1 MITVVYD
8 GQCQL
13 CQNSINWLSKKL
25 TFDALT
31 YQTAP
36 LEKYGLTLSE
46 CEKQVYAIYAGKTYG
61 GVAAVIFLLNA
72 RGNRTAS
79 LLLKAR
85 GNRVAS
91 LLLKSS
97 GPFGSFTYKMIAA
110 NRKSVFVRTLSR
122 LIKKL
127 T

>member
-1 MITVVYD
+1 VITVIYD

-13 CQNSINWLSKKL
+13 CQNSIDWLSKKL

-31 YQTAP
+31 YQAAP
-36 LEKYGLTLSE
+36 LEKFELTLTQ
-46 CEKQVYAIYAGKTYG
+46 CEKQVYALSTDETYG
-61 GVAAVIFLLNA
+61 GVAAVIF
-72 RGNRTAS
+72 
-79 LLLKAR
+79 LLKAR

-91 LLLKSS
+91 LLLKVS
-97 GPFGSFTYKMIAA
+97 GPLGSFTYKMIAA
-110 NRKSVFVRTLSR
+110 NRKSVFVRALSK

>member
-1 MITVVYD
+1 MITVIYD

-25 TFDALT
+25 KFEALG
-31 YQTAP
+31 YQVAP
-36 LEKYGLTLSE
+36 VEQFGLTLAQ
-46 CEKQVYAIYAGKTYG
+46 CEKQVYAVEGEKKFG
-61 GVAAVIFLLNA
+61 GVSAVIFLLNA
-72 RGNRTAS
+72 RGNRIA
-79 LLLKAR
+79 AF
-85 GNRVAS
+85 
-91 LLLKSS
+91 LLKSS
-97 GPFGSFTYKMIAA
+97 GPLGNFAYKMIAA

>member
-1 MITVVYD
+1 MITVIYD

-13 CQNSINWLSKKL
+13 CQNSIDWLSKKL

-31 YQTAP
+31 YQAAP
-36 LEKYGLTLSE
+36 LEKFGLTLIE
-46 CEKQVYAIYAGKTYG
+46 CEKQVYALSVGEKYG
-61 GVAAVIFLLNA
+61 GVTAVIF
-72 RGNRTAS
+72 
-79 LLLKAR
+79 LLKAR

-91 LLLKSS
+91 LLLKIS
-97 GPFGSFTYKMIAA
+97 GPLGSFTYKMVAA
-110 NRKSVFVRTLSR
+110 NRKSVFVRVLSK

>member
-8 GQCQL
+8 GKCQL

-25 TFDALT
+25 TFDALA
-31 YQTAP
+31 YQQAP

-46 CEKQVYAIYAGKTYG
+46 CEKRVYAISAGKTYG
-61 GVAAVIFLLNA
+61 GVAAVIFLLKA
-72 RGNRTAS
+72 RGNRIAS
-79 LLLKAR
+79 LLLKI
-85 GNRVAS
+85 
-91 LLLKSS
+91 S
-97 GPFGSFTYKMIAA
+97 GPLGSITYKLIAA
-110 NRKSVFVRTLSR
+110 NRKSVLVGALSK

>member
-1 MITVVYD
+1 VITVIYD

-13 CQNSINWLSKKL
+13 CQNSIDWLSKRL

-31 YQTAP
+31 YQKAP

-46 CEKQVYAIYAGKTYG
+46 CEKQVYAISAGETYG
-61 GVAAVIFLLNA
+61 GVAAVIF
-72 RGNRTAS
+72 
-79 LLLKAR
+79 LLKAR

>member
-13 CQNSINWLSKKL
+13 CQNSINWLAKKL
-25 TFDALT
+25 SFNALS
-31 YQTAP
+31 YQSAP
-36 LEKYGLTLSE
+36 LDQYGLTLTE
-46 CEKQVYAIYAGKTYG
+46 CEKQVYALSAGKTYG
-61 GVAAVIFLLNA
+61 GVAAVIY
-72 RGNRTAS
+72 
-79 LLLKAR
+79 LLKAR
-85 GNRVAS
+85 GNRIAS
-91 LLLKSS
+91 LLLKVS
-97 GPFGSFTYKMIAA
+97 GPLGSFTYKMIAA